1 MINFP
6 EVGDGEQKKKNLKSC
21 SQKDNKENYGTITQ
35 WIFMQ
40 PLKMKIM
47 KKQFIIENAH
57 DRI

>member
-1 MINFP
+1 M
-6 EVGDGEQKKKNLKSC
+6 GSKKKKNLKSC